1 MPKDEIWKILFFFHV
16 NQKQNKTSPGWKIT
30 NFSHNFPDF
39 IAPFTLNKGYLT
51 DIPLSIKIFWVLK
64 LDMRLQ
70 DMINISIFPQLYHPI
85 IFYQIFFQNHLRY
98 CYMQEDKLLQSEKFG
113 CCFLVE

>member
-1 MPKDEIWKILFFFHV
+1 MPKDEILKILFFFHV
-16 NQKQNKTSPGWKIT
+16 NQKQNKTFPGWKIT
-30 NFSHNFPDF
+30 NFFHTFPDF

-70 DMINISIFPQLYHPI
+70 DMINISIFTHLYHPI
-85 IFYQIFFQNHLRY
+85 IFTKYSFKIT
-98 CYMQEDKLLQSEKFG
+98 
-113 CCFLVE
+113 